1 MYKIAKPFFMIC
13 QTPMHVGSGN
23 DLGIIDLP
31 IQREKE
37 TGFPKIEASSLKGSI
52 RESFDEK
59 FGQDDENLNFAFGP
73 INNNDS
79 YASALGFTDARIL
92 LFPVKSMRGVYA
104 YITCEKVLHRFLL
117 DLNYAEIDDKF
128 TIPQKNTVSTDS
140 NLIIEGKGG
149 SENVSLEEYTFKIN
163 KDDKCTELGKWL
175 SRNIVPEGELFNYMR
190 EKVKRDIIVVDDSD
204 FRDFINLSTEVI
216 TRTKIDS
223 KTGTVEDGA
232 LFTEEFLPA
241 ETVMYSLALASPIF
255 ADENKKPN
263 MFKAEESKDKDKG
276 KEEAQK
282 VMDYFV
288 KNLKE
293 VIQIGGD
300 ATLGKGITR
309 IKFFEQG
316 V

>member
-13 QTPMHVGSGN
+13 QTPMHAGSGN
-23 DLGIIDLP
+23 DLGIVDLP

-37 TGFPKIEASSLKGSI
+37 TGFPKIEASGLKGSF
-52 RESFDEK
+52 RENFEEI

-92 LFPVKSMRGVYA
+92 LFPVKSMKGVYV

-117 DLNYAEIDDKF
+117 DLNYVEIDDKF
-128 TIPQKNTVSTDS
+128 TIPQKNTVPTSS
-140 NLIIEGKGG
+140 NLIIEGKDG

-163 KDDKCTELGKWL
+163 EDDKCKKLGEWL
-175 SRNIVPEGELFNYMR
+175 SKNIVPEGGLFNYMR
-190 EKVKRDIIVVDDSD
+190 EKVKRDIIVVDDNDFSD
-204 FRDFINLSTEVI
+204 FVNLSTEVI

-255 ADENKKPN
+255 TDENKKPN
-263 MFKAEESKDKDKG
+263 IFKAEESKDKG
-276 KEEAQK
+276 KKEAQK
-282 VMDYFV
+282 VMDYFI

>member
-52 RESFDEK
+52 RESFEEK

-117 DLNYAEIDDKF
+117 DLNYAGIDNKF
-128 TIPQKNTVSTDS
+128 IIPQKNTVPIGS

-163 KDDKCTELGKWL
+163 KDDKCTELDKWL
-175 SRNIVPEGELFNYMR
+175 SKNIVPEGELFNYMR

-204 FRDFINLSTEVI
+204 FSDFVNLSTEVI

-223 KTGTVEDGA
+223 NTGTVEDGA

-241 ETVMYSLALASPIF
+241 EAIMYSLALASPIF
-255 ADENKKPN
+255 TDENKKPN
-263 MFKAEESKDKDKG
+263 IFKVEESKDKG
-276 KEEAQK
+276 KKEAQK
-282 VMDYFV
+282 VMDYFI

>member
-1 MYKIAKPFFMIC
+1 MYKIAEPFFMIC

-23 DLGIIDLP
+23 DLGIVDLP

-37 TGFPKIEASSLKGSI
+37 TGFPKIEASGLKGSI
-52 RESFDEK
+52 RESFEEI
-59 FGQDDENLNFAFGP
+59 FGQNDENLNFAFGP

-92 LFPVKSMRGVYA
+92 LFPVKSMKGVYA

-117 DLNYAEIDDKF
+117 DLNYVEIDDKF
-128 TIPQKNTVSTDS
+128 TIPQKNTVPTGS
-140 NLIIEGKGG
+140 NLIIEGKDG

-163 KDDKCTELGKWL
+163 ENDKCKKLGEWL
-175 SRNIVPEGELFNYMR
+175 SKNIVPEGELFNYMR
-190 EKVKRDIIVVDDSD
+190 EKVKRDIIVIDDSD
-204 FRDFINLSTEVI
+204 FSDFVNLSTEVI

-223 KTGTVEDGA
+223 NTGTVEDGA

-241 ETVMYSLALASPIF
+241 ETIMYSLALASPIF
-255 ADENKKPN
+255 TDENKKPN
-263 MFKAEESKDKDKG
+263 IFKVEESKDKG
-276 KEEAQK
+276 KKEAQK
-282 VMDYFV
+282 VMDYFI